1 MKRGFND
8 EFPYSQDSIYCLLRR
23 SHLELR
29 LNLRAITQRVRGI
42 HDHLVL
48 FIQALDNLHA
58 HPEVAADNDGLQVD
72 EIRPGVADSA
82 LCSVLS

>member
-1 MKRGFND
+1 
-8 EFPYSQDSIYCLLRR
+8 
-23 SHLELR
+23 
-29 LNLRAITQRVRGI
+29 
-42 HDHLVL
+42 
-48 FIQALDNLHA
+48 LDNLHA